1 MAPCRTSSKTSTL
14 VVNPIRGR
22 YRNDPDMFNISSLA
36 PIIIEIEK
44 LTGKKYADEEN
55 KASMRIIADHLTA
68 ATFLIK
74 DGVFP
79 SNKSQGYVLR
89 RLPPPSCCKTIFLM
103 GNREAIIS
111 LAGITS
117 LLFTPTRPSI
127 LKETIPATF
136 KAVSLPKLVSL
147 KSR

>member
-1 MAPCRTSSKTSTL
+1 
-14 VVNPIRGR
+14 
-22 YRNDPDMFNISSLA
+22 MFNISSLA

-79 SNKSQGYVLR
+79 SNKSRAMFFVAYLR
-89 RLPPPSCCKTIFLM
+89 R
-103 GNREAIIS
+103 A
-111 LAGITS
+111 
-117 LLFTPTRPSI
+117 
-127 LKETIPATF
+127 
-136 KAVSLPKLVSL
+136 AVKLYF
-147 KSR
+147 

>member
-1 MAPCRTSSKTSTL
+1 
-14 VVNPIRGR
+14 
-22 YRNDPDMFNISSLA
+22 MFNISSLA

-89 RLPPPSCCKTIFLM
+89 RLL
-103 GNREAIIS
+103 RRA
-111 LAGITS
+111 
-117 LLFTPTRPSI
+117 
-127 LKETIPATF
+127 
-136 KAVSLPKLVSL
+136 AVKLYF
-147 KSR
+147 